1 MNRITLRAAL
11 ILAGVVALGVPGG
24 PAAAHAA
31 LQSSSPSD
39 EQRLDAPPDEIRL
52 EFNEPVMLAPAGLR
66 VHDALG
72 EQVPLGAAGNDGPAE
87 VIRAPFGERL
97 GDGSYIVT
105 WRVVSADGHPIAGAL
120 VFSVGDPDAV
130 DASLVRQ
137 LFAGGDDPLVGL
149 VAVLVRWAGYLA
161 LLVAAGGVA
170 FLTWAADQRDRA
182 VLARIVVRVA
192 AAGAALA
199 LLTVPVQAAQVSGE
213 GFAAV
218 LRADEMRSAL
228 TGGVAVQSVLQA
240 FGLIAVAF
248 AVRHGSVRVLR
259 LVALP
264 AAVVAVLSVV
274 VAGHTRTTEP
284 LWLTAVADIVH
295 VLAAALWLGG
305 LVLLWAAMRRRRL
318 ADDPVGAADMVSR
331 FSLLATIAVGAVGA
345 AGLVLSWLLVRTVPA
360 LLSTGYGRVLIVKV
374 LLALAVMAVGAY
386 NNRRLVPAVAGAAG
400 QAWSTLRTT
409 VRWEVAGLVL
419 VVAVTAVVVG
429 MQPAAEAAGVTGAL
443 NTSVAVGDDGS
454 RLSMTV
460 DPNNAGYNEIHLFL
474 LDGTGRPAD
483 VTDLEL
489 RMTLPDEDIGPIVRT
504 PSTVS
509 PGHWLH
515 TGRELTVPGRWRFEA
530 VIGVSQFEQQRVP
543 VTVDVR
549 P

>member
-1 MNRITLRAAL
+1 MNRSALRSAL
-11 ILAGVVALGVPGG
+11 LLAAGVALCVPGG

-39 EQRLDAPPDEIRL
+39 EQQLDAPPGEIRL
-52 EFNEPVMLAPAGLR
+52 EFNEPVTPAPAGLR
-66 VHDALG
+66 VHDASG
-72 EQVPLGAAGNDGPAE
+72 EQVPLGAAGNDGPAK
-87 VIRAPFGERL
+87 VIRAPFGEPL

-149 VAVLVRWAGYLA
+149 VAVLVRWAGYLT

-170 FLTWAADQRDRA
+170 FLAWAADQRDRT
-182 VLARIVVRVA
+182 VLARIVAPVA

-199 LLTVPVQAAQVSGE
+199 LLAVPVHAAQVSGE

-240 FGLIAVAF
+240 FGLIVVAF
-248 AVRHGSVRVLR
+248 AVRSGGVRVLR

-284 LWLTAVADIVH
+284 MWLTALADTVH

-318 ADDPVGAADMVSR
+318 ADDPVGAASMVAR
-331 FSLLATIAVGAVGA
+331 FSLLATIAVGAVGV

-374 LLALAVMAVGAY
+374 LLALAVMAAGAY

-400 QAWSTLRTT
+400 QAWSRLRTT
-409 VRWEVAGLVL
+409 VRLEVAGLVL
-419 VVAVTAVVVG
+419 VVAATAVVVG

-443 NTSVAVGDDGS
+443 NTSVAVGDEGS

>member
-1 MNRITLRAAL
+1 MNRSALRSAL
-11 ILAGVVALGVPGG
+11 LLAAGVALCVPGG

-39 EQRLDAPPDEIRL
+39 EQQLDAPPGEIRL
-52 EFNEPVMLAPAGLR
+52 EFNEPVTPAPAGLR
-66 VHDALG
+66 VHDASG
-72 EQVPLGAAGNDGPAE
+72 EQVPLGAAGNDGPAK
-87 VIRAPFGERL
+87 VIRAPFGEPL

-149 VAVLVRWAGYLA
+149 VAVLVRWAGYLT

-170 FLTWAADQRDRA
+170 FLAWAADQRDRT
-182 VLARIVVRVA
+182 VLARIVAPVA

-199 LLTVPVQAAQVSGE
+199 LLAVPVHAAQVSGE

-248 AVRHGSVRVLR
+248 AVRSGVVRVLR

-284 LWLTAVADIVH
+284 MWLTALADTVH

-318 ADDPVGAADMVSR
+318 ADDPVGAASMVAR
-331 FSLLATIAVGAVGA
+331 FSLLATIAVGAVGV

-374 LLALAVMAVGAY
+374 LLALAVMAAGAY

-400 QAWSTLRTT
+400 QAWSRLRTT
-409 VRWEVAGLVL
+409 VRLEVAGLVL
-419 VVAVTAVVVG
+419 VVAATAVVVG

-443 NTSVAVGDDGS
+443 NTSVAVGDEGS